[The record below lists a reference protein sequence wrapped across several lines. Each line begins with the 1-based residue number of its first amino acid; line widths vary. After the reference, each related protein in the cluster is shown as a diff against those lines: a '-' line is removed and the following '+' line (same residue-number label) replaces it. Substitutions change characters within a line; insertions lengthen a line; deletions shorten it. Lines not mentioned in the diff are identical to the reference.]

1 MNFWSDPIQITAD
14 WLMSVFTGWG
24 LAESLANIFTQLL
37 GIIILL
43 TIVLVIDIWLIWIER
58 KVVARFQD
66 RLGPNRVG
74 PFGLIQPFADII
86 KLFTKENITPKGV
99 DKVIYNIAPVL
110 SVFSVLILWAI
121 IPLAPVI
128 IGVDLNV
135 GLLYL
140 VAAGAIGALSIIM
153 AGWSSNNKFALLGA
167 FRQVAALISY
177 EIPMVVTLLIP
188 TVLAST
194 MSVNGIIEKQ
204 QEIMWFVVL
213 SPLGA
218 MIFLISAVAELGR
231 TPFDLSEGES
241 EVVAG
246 FSIEYSGMKFGWFYA
261 GEFLHAFTFG
271 GFWGILFFGGYHF
284 FGLENLGPLVAAAIV
299 LFKALLG
306 YWVIMWIKYTLMRI
320 RIDYMLAFNWKFLV
334 PLSLVVLMTT
344 ALLNT
349 LLRDASTWVYISSMF
364 LSNAV
369 IAWITIEILRGR
381 SRAEREKTEGP
392 AQPAVEEAP
401 AQPAP
406 VPQAQVSNAEG
417 QR

>member
-1 MNFWSDPIQITAD
+1 MNFWTNPIQVTAD
-14 WLMSVFTGWG
+14 WLMGLFTGWG
-24 LAESLANIFTQLL
+24 MTESLASILTQLL
-37 GIIILL
+37 GIVVMI
-43 TIVLVIDIWLIWIER
+43 TIMLVIDILLVWIER

-86 KLFTKENITPKGV
+86 KLFIKENITPAGV
-99 DKVIYNIAPVL
+99 DKVVYNLAPIL

-140 VAAGAIGALSIIM
+140 VAAGAIGTLSIIM

-167 FRQVAALISY
+167 FRQVAAMISY
-177 EIPMVVTLLIP
+177 EIPMVVALLIP
-188 TVLAST
+188 TVLAGT
-194 MSVNGIIEKQ
+194 MGMLGISEAQ
-204 QEIMWFVVL
+204 QGMWYVFL
-213 SPLGA
+213 SPLA
-218 MIFLISAVAELGR
+218 ALIFLISAVAELGR

-246 FSIEYSGMKFGWFYA
+246 FHIEYSGMKFGWFYA
-261 GEFLHAFTFG
+261 GELLHAFTFG

-320 RIDYMLAFNWKFLV
+320 RIDHMLAFNWKFLV
-334 PLSLVVLMTT
+334 PLSLVVLMVT

-349 LLRDASTWVYISSMF
+349 LLRDTSTWVMAVSMF
-364 LSNAV
+364 LSNV
-369 IAWITIEILRGR
+369 LIAWITVEILRGR
-381 SRAEREKTEGP
+381 SRTEREKVESP
-392 AQPAVEEAP
+392 AQPVVEATH
-401 AQPAP
+401 
-406 VPQAQVSNAEG
+406 
-417 QR
+417 

>member
-1 MNFWSDPIQITAD
+1 MSEFWANPIKISAD
-14 WLMSVFTGWG
+14 WLQLIFTGWNMDAG
-24 LAESLANIFTQLL
+24 LANVLINLV
-37 GIIILL
+37 GIIVLVVIL
-43 TIVLVIDIWLIWIER
+43 LVIDILLVWIER

-86 KLFTKENITPKGV
+86 KLFIKENITPTGADRV
-99 DKVIYNIAPVL
+99 VYNLAPIL

-121 IPLAPVI
+121 VPLAPVI
-128 IGVDLNV
+128 LGVDLNV

-140 VAAGAIGALSIIM
+140 VAAGAVGTLSIIM

-167 FRQVAALISY
+167 FRQVAAMISY
-177 EIPMVVTLLIP
+177 EIPMVVALLIP
-188 TVLAST
+188 TVLAGT
-194 MSVNGIIEKQ
+194 MGMLGISNMQ
-204 QEIMWFVVL
+204 QGLWYVFL

-218 MIFLISAVAELGR
+218 LIFLISAVAELGR
-231 TPFDLSEGES
+231 APFDLSEGES

-246 FSIEYSGMKFGWFYA
+246 FHIEYSGMKFGWFYA
-261 GEFLHAFTFG
+261 GELLHAFTFG

-320 RIDYMLAFNWKFLV
+320 RIDHMLSFNWKFLV
-334 PLSLVVLMTT
+334 PLSLVVLMVT

-349 LLRDASTWVYISSMF
+349 LLRGTSSLTVGLSMF
-364 LSNAV
+364 LANV
-369 IAWITIEILRGR
+369 LIAWVTIEILRSR
-381 SRAEREKTEGP
+381 SRIERAKVESP
-392 AQPAVEEAP
+392 AQPAS
-401 AQPAP
+401 
-406 VPQAQVSNAEG
+406 QAVSH
-417 QR
+417 

>member
-1 MNFWSDPIQITAD
+1 MNFWTNPIQMAAN
-14 WLMSVFTGWG
+14 WLMGLFTGWG
-24 LAESLANIFTQLL
+24 MAESLASIFINLI
-37 GIIILL
+37 GIVILV
-43 TIVLVIDIWLIWIER
+43 TIMLVIDILLVWIER

-86 KLFTKENITPKGV
+86 KLFIKENITPVGV
-99 DKVIYNIAPVL
+99 DKVVYNLAPVL

-140 VAAGAIGALSIIM
+140 VAAGAIGTLSIIM

-167 FRQVAALISY
+167 FRQVAAMVSY
-177 EIPMVVTLLIP
+177 EIPMVVVLLIP
-188 TVLAST
+188 TVLAGT
-194 MSVNGIIEKQ
+194 MGMLGISEAQ
-204 QEIMWFVVL
+204 QGMWYVFL

-218 MIFLISAVAELGR
+218 LIFLISAVAELGR
-231 TPFDLSEGES
+231 APFDLSEGES

-246 FSIEYSGMKFGWFYA
+246 FHIEYSGMKFGWFYA
-261 GEFLHAFTFG
+261 GELLHAFTFG

-284 FGLENLGPLVAAAIV
+284 LGLENLGPLVAAAIV

-320 RIDYMLAFNWKFLV
+320 RIDHMLAFNWKFLV
-334 PLSLVVLMTT
+334 PLSLVVLMAT

-349 LLRDASTWVYISSMF
+349 LLRGTSTWIMGLSMF
-364 LSNAV
+364 LSNV
-369 IAWITIEILRGR
+369 LIAWITVEILRGR
-381 SRAEREKTEGP
+381 SRTERERVEGP
-392 AQPAVEEAP
+392 AQPVVEA
-401 AQPAP
+401 A
-406 VPQAQVSNAEG
+406 NH
-417 QR
+417 

>member
-1 MNFWSDPIQITAD
+1 MNFWTNPIQVTAD

-24 LAESLANIFTQLL
+24 MAESLASILTQLL
-37 GIIILL
+37 GIVVMI
-43 TIVLVIDIWLIWIER
+43 TIMLVIDILLVWIER

-86 KLFTKENITPKGV
+86 KLFIKENITPKGV
-99 DKVIYNIAPVL
+99 DKVVYNLAPVL

-128 IGVDLNV
+128 YGVDLNV

-140 VAAGAIGALSIIM
+140 VAAGAIGTLSIIM

-167 FRQVAALISY
+167 FRQVAAMISY
-177 EIPMVVTLLIP
+177 EIPMVVALLIP
-188 TVLAST
+188 TVLAGT
-194 MSVNGIIEKQ
+194 MGMLGISEAQ
-204 QEIMWFVVL
+204 QGMWYVIL

-218 MIFLISAVAELGR
+218 LIFLISAVAELGR
-231 TPFDLSEGES
+231 APFDLSEGES

-246 FSIEYSGMKFGWFYA
+246 YMVEYSGMKFGWFYA
-261 GEFLHAFTFG
+261 GELLHAFTFG

-284 FGLENLGPLVAAAIV
+284 FGLENLGPLVAVAIV

-320 RIDYMLAFNWKFLV
+320 RIDHMLSFNWKFLV
-334 PLSLVVLMTT
+334 PLSLTVLMVT

-349 LLRDASTWVYISSMF
+349 LLRGTSTWIYGLTMF
-364 LSNAV
+364 LANIL
-369 IAWITIEILRGR
+369 IAWITVEILRGR
-381 SRAEREKTEGP
+381 SRTEREKVEGP
-392 AQPAVEEAP
+392 VVEAVH
-401 AQPAP
+401 
-406 VPQAQVSNAEG
+406 
-417 QR
+417 

>member
-1 MNFWSDPIQITAD
+1 MNFWTNPIQMTAD
-14 WLMSVFTGWG
+14 WLMGLFTGWRMPEV
-24 LAESLANIFTQLL
+24 LASILTQLL
-37 GIIILL
+37 GIVVLV
-43 TIVLVIDIWLIWIER
+43 TIMLVIDILLVWIER

-86 KLFTKENITPKGV
+86 KLFIKENITPTGV
-99 DKVIYNIAPVL
+99 DKVVYNLAPVL

-140 VAAGAIGALSIIM
+140 VAAGAIGTLSIIM

-167 FRQVAALISY
+167 FRQVAAMVSY
-177 EIPMVVTLLIP
+177 EIPMVVALLIP
-188 TVLAST
+188 TVFAGT
-194 MSVNGIIEKQ
+194 MGMLGISEAQ
-204 QEIMWFVVL
+204 QGMWYVFL

-218 MIFLISAVAELGR
+218 LIFLISAVAELGR
-231 TPFDLSEGES
+231 APFDLSEGES

-246 FSIEYSGMKFGWFYA
+246 FHIEYSGMKFGWFYA
-261 GEFLHAFTFG
+261 GELLHAFTFG
-271 GFWGILFFGGYHF
+271 GFWGILFFGGYHL

-299 LFKALLG
+299 LFKALVG

-320 RIDYMLAFNWKFLV
+320 RIDHMLAFNWKFLV
-334 PLSLVVLMTT
+334 PLSLVVLMVT

-349 LLRDASTWVYISSMF
+349 LLRGTSTWVMGLSMF
-364 LSNAV
+364 LSNV
-369 IAWITIEILRGR
+369 LIAWITIEILRGR
-381 SRAEREKTEGP
+381 SRTEREKTEGP
-392 AQPAVEEAP
+392 AQPVAEA
-401 AQPAP
+401 AHH
-406 VPQAQVSNAEG
+406 
-417 QR
+417 

>member
-1 MNFWSDPIQITAD
+1 MNFWTDPIQVTAD
-14 WLMSVFTGWG
+14 WLTGLFIGWG
-24 LAESLANIFTQLL
+24 MGEILANILTQLL
-37 GIIILL
+37 GIVILV
-43 TIVLVIDIWLIWIER
+43 TIMLVIDILLVWIER

-86 KLFTKENITPKGV
+86 KLFIKENITPQGV
-99 DKVIYNIAPVL
+99 DKVVYNLAPVL

-121 IPLAPVI
+121 IPLAPAI

-140 VAAGAIGALSIIM
+140 VAAGAIGTLSIIM

-167 FRQVAALISY
+167 FRQVAAMISY
-177 EIPMVVTLLIP
+177 EIPMVVALLIP
-188 TVLAST
+188 TVLAGT
-194 MSVNGIIEKQ
+194 MGMLGISEAQ
-204 QEIMWFVVL
+204 GGMWYVFL
-213 SPLGA
+213 SPLA
-218 MIFLISAVAELGR
+218 ALIFLISAVAELGR
-231 TPFDLSEGES
+231 APFDLSEGES

-246 FSIEYSGMKFGWFYA
+246 FHIEYSGMKFGWFYA
-261 GEFLHAFTFG
+261 GELLHAFTFG

-320 RIDYMLAFNWKFLV
+320 RIDHMLAFNWKFLV
-334 PLSLVVLMTT
+334 PLSLVVLIVT

-349 LLRDASTWVYISSMF
+349 LLREASAWVMGLSMF

-369 IAWITIEILRGR
+369 IAWIVIEILRGR
-381 SRAEREKTEGP
+381 SRTEREKAEDSM
-392 AQPAVEEAP
+392 QPATETV
-401 AQPAP
+401 QH
-406 VPQAQVSNAEG
+406 
-417 QR
+417 

>member
-1 MNFWSDPIQITAD
+1 MNFWTNPIQVTAD

-24 LAESLANIFTQLL
+24 MAEGLASVLTQLL
-37 GIIILL
+37 GIVVLV
-43 TIVLVIDIWLIWIER
+43 TIMLVIDILLVWIER

-86 KLFTKENITPKGV
+86 KLFIKENITPTGV
-99 DKVIYNIAPVL
+99 DKVVYNLAPIL

-121 IPLAPVI
+121 IPLAPAI

-140 VAAGAIGALSIIM
+140 VAAGAIGTLSIIM

-167 FRQVAALISY
+167 FRQVAAMISY
-177 EIPMVVTLLIP
+177 EIPMVVALLIP
-188 TVLAST
+188 TVLAGT
-194 MSVNGIIEKQ
+194 MGMLGISQ
-204 QEIMWFVVL
+204 AQGGMWYVFL

-218 MIFLISAVAELGR
+218 LIFLISAVAELGR
-231 TPFDLSEGES
+231 APFDLSEGES

-246 FSIEYSGMKFGWFYA
+246 FHIEYSGMKFGWFYA
-261 GEFLHAFTFG
+261 GELLHAFTFG

-320 RIDYMLAFNWKFLV
+320 RIDHMLAFNWKFLV
-334 PLSLVVLMTT
+334 PLSLTVLMVT

-349 LLRDASTWVYISSMF
+349 LLRDASTWVFGLSMF
-364 LSNAV
+364 LSNAL
-369 IAWITIEILRGR
+369 IAWITVEILRGR
-381 SRAEREKTEGP
+381 SRVERELVEGP
-392 AQPAVEEAP
+392 AQPAVEVA
-401 AQPAP
+401 
-406 VPQAQVSNAEG
+406 NH
-417 QR
+417 